1 MNRTQLRF
9 ENLQQ
14 VVGSNDMSIVLLT
27 DLQRKN
33 ALTVMC
39 DEMMTKQILMRL
51 TGSGV
56 CKTSLPEVLAG
67 MMPSDYELMVF
78 GVHHGQYQVVLVD
91 VKSGQSARLNMCD
104 AVLMH
109 IIANTPFYI
118 EEGLMMRQSVPY
130 VENAP
135 GMAIPVNAIS
145 KDMLQEALDKAVED
159 ENYELAVHLRDEIE
173 RRNTSGREDGNERD

>member
-1 MNRTQLRF
+1 MNRIQLRF

-78 GVHHGQYQVVLVD
+78 GVHHGQYQVVFVD

-109 IIANTPFYI
+109 IIAHTPFYI
-118 EEGLMMRQSVPY
+118 EEGLMMRQSVPFD
-130 VENAP
+130 ENAS
-135 GMAIPVNAIS
+135 GITIPINTMDTRRLEVVL
-145 KDMLQEALDKAVED
+145 KQAVAD
-159 ENYELAVHLRDEIE
+159 ENYELASKVRDEIN
-173 RRNTSGREDGNERD
+173 RRNERD